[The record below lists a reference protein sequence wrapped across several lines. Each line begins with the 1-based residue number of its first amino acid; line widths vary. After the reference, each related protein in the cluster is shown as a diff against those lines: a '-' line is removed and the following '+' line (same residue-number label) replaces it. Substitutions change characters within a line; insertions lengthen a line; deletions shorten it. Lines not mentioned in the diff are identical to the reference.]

1 MQQRDGDVVRGALPC
16 EYHGTAIAHL
26 VDGTWREQSS
36 GDRHILLNPANGEEI
51 GSFDGAGA
59 VEVATA
65 VEAAGRSLA
74 AWSRMP
80 AAERGIILAQ
90 AAGLMRDRADAIAL
104 DLTLEQGK
112 PLPQARGEVLGS
124 AAVLDWFAEQARRN
138 YGRVVPARDGV
149 TSQTVTPRP
158 VGAVAVLTP
167 WNSPL
172 GTSVRT
178 VAAALAAGCTAVLK
192 PASETPRS
200 ALGFARAL
208 VDAGVPD
215 GVFNCVVGRAG
226 PISAQLIDHPAIRKI
241 SFTGS
246 VSVGRQ
252 LARHAGERLK
262 PLVLELGGHAPVV
275 IFDDVDMNHVARE
288 ACAAKFDNAGQIC
301 IAPSRFYV
309 QRKAYRDFLEA
320 MTTEVDLIRVGE
332 GWVEGVGMG
341 PLANIRRVDEIDRL
355 AKDAVA
361 RGGSLI
367 RGGKRLGNNGCF
379 YAPTL
384 IGDVSESSAVM
395 REEPFGPLAAVLPF
409 DTEDEVISRS
419 NALPFGLAGYVFSRD
434 MARLDR
440 VGAQLEVGMVGLNNF
455 AISKPELPFTGVKDS
470 GYGYSCGEEGFESFV
485 VRHTVTRRHAH
496 PDYQLGF

>member
-1 MQQRDGDVVRGALPC
+1 MQKRDVDVVRGPLPSDYQ
-16 EYHGTAIAHL
+16 ETAIAHL
-26 VDGTWREQSS
+26 VDGVWLEQAS
-36 GDRHILLNPANGEEI
+36 GDRHTLLNPANGEAI
-51 GSFDGAGA
+51 GSFYGSGA
-59 VEVATA
+59 VEVTA
-65 VEAAGRSLA
+65 AAEAAGRSLHR
-74 AWSRMP
+74 WSRMP
-80 AAERGIILAQ
+80 APERGAILAR
-90 AAGLMRDRADAIAL
+90 AADLMRDRAVAIAL
-104 DLTLEQGK
+104 DLTVEQGK

-124 AAVLDWFAEQARRN
+124 AAVLDWFAELARRS
-138 YGRVVPARDGV
+138 YGRTVPALDGV
-149 TSQTVTPRP
+149 TLQTVTPRP

-178 VAAALAAGCTAVLK
+178 VAAALAAGCTVVLK

-208 VDAGVPD
+208 VDAGVPQ
-215 GVFNCVVGRAG
+215 GVFNCILGRAG

-246 VSVGRQ
+246 VAVGRQ
-252 LARHAGERLK
+252 LARRAGERLK

-275 IFDDVDMNHVARE
+275 IFDDVDVTLVAKE

-309 QRKAYRDFLEA
+309 HRKAYRDFLDA
-320 MTTEVDLIRVGE
+320 MATEVDSIRIGE

-341 PLANIRRVDEIDRL
+341 PLANSRRVDEIDRL
-355 AKDAVA
+355 AKDALSS
-361 RGGSLI
+361 GGKLI
-367 RGGKRLGNNGCF
+367 RGGNRLGNRGCF

-384 IGDVSESSAVM
+384 IGDVSEGSAVM
-395 REEPFGPLAAVLPF
+395 QEEPFGPLAAVLPF

-434 MARLDR
+434 MVRLDR
-440 VGAQLEVGMVGLNNF
+440 VGAQLEVGMAGLNNF
-455 AISKPELPFTGVKDS
+455 AISKPELPFTGIKDS

-485 VRHTVTRRHAH
+485 IRHTVTRRHAH
-496 PDYQLGF
+496 SDCH